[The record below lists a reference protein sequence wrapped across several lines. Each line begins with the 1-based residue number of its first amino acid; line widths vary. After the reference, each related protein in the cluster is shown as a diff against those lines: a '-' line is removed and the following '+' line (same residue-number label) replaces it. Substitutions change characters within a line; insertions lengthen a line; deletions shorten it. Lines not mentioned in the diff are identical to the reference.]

1 MGNTDDLSDYYARLR
16 DELNPGLFV
25 SESMSHRIMN
35 VEWSIAGDPV
45 ETIRTCIFEIREVL
59 AARGSS
65 ENPLLEILT
74 KSSSGDELKKDF
86 LRVWN
91 CNTEIHTLPKL
102 ESLAV
107 LAIYC
112 FTQVLFR
119 N

>member
-1 MGNTDDLSDYYARLR
+1 VENTDDLSDYYARLR

-25 SESMSHRIMN
+25 SEYMSHRIMN

-45 ETIRTCIFEIREVL
+45 ETIRTCIFEIRVIL
-59 AARGSS
+59 ATRGFS
-65 ENPLLEILT
+65 EKPLLEILAR
-74 KSSSGDELKKDF
+74 SSSGDELKKDF
-86 LRVWN
+86 LYVWN
-91 CNTEIHTLPKL
+91 CNAGIHTLPKL

-112 FTQVLFR
+112 FTQVLFQ